1 MPTRRFDPAR
11 SEPPAPARVAL
22 STGTRIAAV
31 AAFVVLTALLALT
44 AVTLISQRQRTALL
58 NRQLGALVGETT
70 LVLDRVRPA
79 LGAVP
84 ASSATIRSRASAA
97 SDLVN
102 QARPLVRALNAGGLP
117 DTVAAAGQLIASLQ
131 RQNGLSVTLAD
142 LDGLIAA
149 VRSANL
155 VPRAAAGID
164 ALLQLVELQQ
174 RTLRVQEATLAT
186 GRENRTI
193 AADTLVATRQALAT
207 AAQTLAV
214 ARQTLN
220 HAASLDRKV
229 GPVP

>member
-1 MPTRRFDPAR
+1 M
-11 SEPPAPARVAL
+11 AL

>member
-1 MPTRRFDPAR
+1 M
-11 SEPPAPARVAL
+11 
-22 STGTRIAAV
+22 
-31 AAFVVLTALLALT
+31 AAFIVLTALLALT
-44 AVTLISQRQRTALL
+44 AVTLISQRQRTVLL

-84 ASSATIRSRASAA
+84 ASSATIRSRASAV

-102 QARPLVRALNAGGLP
+102 QSRPLVRALSASGLP
-117 DTVAAAGQLIASLQ
+117 DTVSATGSLVRALSASGLPNTVTAAGQLIASLQ
-131 RQNGLSVTLAD
+131 QQNGLSMTLAD
-142 LDGLIAA
+142 LDGLITE
-149 VRSANL
+149 VRRANL
-155 VPRAAAGID
+155 VPRASTGID
-164 ALLQLVELQQ
+164 ALLELVQLQQ
-174 RTLRVQEATLAT
+174 RTLRLQEATLAT

-193 AADTLVATRQALAT
+193 AAHTLVATRQALAT

-214 ARQTLN
+214 AQQTLE